1 MSKLAN
7 RIGGYMSVVA
17 RLEKKAILLKAEG
30 CFERAEECQLEAAE
44 YRALI
49 KQLRLQVARNG

>member
-1 MSKLAN
+1 
-7 RIGGYMSVVA
+7 MSVVA

-30 CFERAEECQLEAAE
+30 CFERAEECREEAAE

-49 KQLRLQVARNG
+49 KELKLQKARNG